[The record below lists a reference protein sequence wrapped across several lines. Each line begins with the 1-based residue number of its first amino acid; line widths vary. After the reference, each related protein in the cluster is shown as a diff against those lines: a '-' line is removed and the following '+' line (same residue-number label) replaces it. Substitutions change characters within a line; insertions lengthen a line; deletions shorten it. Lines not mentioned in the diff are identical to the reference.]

1 MERRLYSSAT
11 ATKVGT
17 YRTACIGEWSLLLTQ
32 CKGRAQALNLRDT
45 TKAQGTTVKIV
56 IANRKDD
63 YASTADKDGFGSTD
77 DWAAVAKEADVLF
90 LLVPDEVCLRN
101 WRTDPVMFRTKAF

>member
-1 MERRLYSSAT
+1 MAI
-11 ATKVGT
+11 KVHT
-17 YRTACIGEWSLLLTQ
+17 TRTARIGEWKLLLLTQ

-63 YASTADKDGFGSTD
+63 YASTADQDGFGSTD

-90 LLVPDEVCLRN
+90 LLVPDEVCLRT
-101 WRTDPVMFRTKAF
+101 RE